1 MAMSF
6 LRGYARK
13 LGVTEYLGTWDAST
27 NVPSLNNGV
36 GQRGGYYIV
45 SQAGSTNIDGI
56 TDWDVGDW
64 IIFNGTSW
72 QRIDVADDSRDLAVL
87 ETLQYKSLVTP
98 PLIRNV
104 SQGNFE
110 LSPDSNYTVILNGVA
125 TVGIEACTVD
135 ATLFSIGARF
145 HIYNNSTATLT
156 VKNCNGG
163 ELFQLY
169 SGSSTF
175 LTLVDNTTPAG
186 SWVFNV
192 STSGNF
198 TGASPVTCSYSG
210 GATTGR
216 YLEFFPSNSSETS
229 PFVVVTDSLLIGL
242 SVSSVA
248 NANCTISVYLRPNLT
263 TPIASVSLSNATV
276 GYITNLSYPIP
287 TGSELSVRVSAGSAN
302 KPGVALYL
310 TSI

>member
-1 MAMSF
+1 MGF
-6 LRGYARK
+6 LQGYARK

-27 NVPSLNNGV
+27 NVPSLANGI

-45 SQAGSTNIDGI
+45 SQAGSTNLDGI

-64 IIFNGTSW
+64 AIFNGTAW
-72 QRIDVADDSRDLAVL
+72 QRIDVADNSRDLSIL
-87 ETLQYKSLVTP
+87 ETLQFRSLTTP
-98 PLIRNV
+98 PIIRNV

-110 LSPDSNYTVILNGVA
+110 LTPESNFTVVITGSA

-156 VKNCNGG
+156 VKNCNGS

-175 LTLVDNTTPAG
+175 LTLIDNTTAAG

-198 TGASPVTCSYSG
+198 TGASPVTCSYAG
-210 GATTGR
+210 GATNGR

-242 SVSSVA
+242 SVSA
-248 NANCTISVYLRPNLT
+248 AAAATCTISVYLKPDLT
-263 TPIASVSLSNATV
+263 TPIASVSLAAATV

-287 TGSELSVRVSAGSAN
+287 VGSQLSVRVSSGSAN

>member
-1 MAMSF
+1 MSF
-6 LRGYARK
+6 LQGYARK
-13 LGVTEYLGTWDAST
+13 LGVMEYLGVWDAST
-27 NVPSLNNGV
+27 NTPSLVNST

-45 SQAGSTNIDGI
+45 SQAGSTSLDGI

-64 IIFNGTSW
+64 AVFNGTAW
-72 QRIDVADDSRDLAVL
+72 QRIDIADNSRDISVL
-87 ETLQYKSLVTP
+87 ETLQFKSLTTP

-110 LSPDSNYTVILNGVA
+110 LTPDSNFTVVLQGVA
-125 TVGIEACTVD
+125 TVGIEACTQD
-135 ATLFSIGARF
+135 ATLFQLGSRY

-156 VKNCNGG
+156 VKNCNGA

-175 LTLVDNTTPAG
+175 LTLVDNSTAAG

-210 GATTGR
+210 GAVTNR

-242 SVSSVA
+242 SISATA
-248 NANCTISVYLRPNLT
+248 NSTCTVGVFLRPNLT
-263 TPIASVSLSNATV
+263 TPIATVSLINATV
-276 GYITNLSYPIP
+276 AYITNLSYPIP
-287 TGSELSVRVSAGSAN
+287 VGSELAVRVTAGSAN
-302 KPGVALYL
+302 KPGIALYL

>member
-1 MAMSF
+1 MGF
-6 LRGYARK
+6 LQGYARK
-13 LGVTEYLGTWDAST
+13 LGVMEYLGVWDAST
-27 NVPSLNNGV
+27 NTPNLTSGV

-45 SQAGSTNIDGI
+45 SVAGSTDLDGL

-64 IIFNGTSW
+64 AVFNGTQW
-72 QRIDVADDSRDLAVL
+72 QRIDVADNSRDVTVL
-87 ETLQYKSLVTP
+87 STLTFKNLVTP
-98 PLIRNV
+98 LFTRDV

-110 LSPDSNYTVILNGVA
+110 ISPDTNHTIVVNGVGFA
-125 TVGIEACTVD
+125 GLEACTQD
-135 ATLFSIGARF
+135 ATTFEVGSKY
-145 HIYNNSTATLT
+145 HIYNNSTATIT
-156 VKNCNGG
+156 VKNCTGV

-175 LTLVDNTTPAG
+175 LTLIDNSTASG

-210 GATTGR
+210 GATNNR
-216 YLEFFPSNSSETS
+216 YLEFFPSNSSDSS

-242 SVSSVA
+242 SISA
-248 NANCTISVYLRPNLT
+248 NSTATCQVGVFIRPDLT
-263 TPIASVSLSNATV
+263 NPIGVVELNGTTT
-276 GYITNLSYPIP
+276 GYITNLSYPVP
-287 TGSELSVRVSAGSAN
+287 VGSEISVRLISGSAN

>member
-1 MAMSF
+1 MSF
-6 LRGYARK
+6 LQGYARK
-13 LGVTEYLGTWDAST
+13 LGVMEYLGVWDAST
-27 NVPSLNNGV
+27 NTPALVSSV

-45 SQAGSTNIDGI
+45 SQAGATDLNGNA
-56 TDWDVGDW
+56 DWDVGDW
-64 IIFNGTSW
+64 AVFNGTQW
-72 QRIDVADDSRDLAVL
+72 QRIDIADNSRDISVL
-87 ETLQYKSLVTP
+87 ETLQFKSLVTP
-98 PLIRNV
+98 ILSRTIA
-104 SQGNFE
+104 QGNFE
-110 LSPDSNYTVILNGVA
+110 ITPDTNFTIVVSGTA
-125 TVGIEACTVD
+125 TVGIEGCTQN
-135 ATLFSIGARF
+135 ATLFQVGARF
-145 HIYNNSTATLT
+145 HIYNNSTTTLT
-156 VKNCNGG
+156 VKNCNGA

-175 LTLVDNTTPAG
+175 LTLVDNSTAAG

-198 TGASPVTCSYSG
+198 TGASPVTCSYSAG
-210 GATTGR
+210 TTVGR

-242 SVSSVA
+242 SISA
-248 NANCTISVYLRPNLT
+248 TAAATCTIGVFLRPNLT
-263 TPIASVSLSNATV
+263 TPIATVSLTGTTV

-287 TGSELSVRVSAGSAN
+287 TGSELAVRVTSGNAN

>member
-1 MAMSF
+1 MSF

-13 LGVTEYLGTWDAST
+13 LGVTEYRGTWDAAT
-27 NVPSLNNGV
+27 NTPALTSSV
-36 GQRGGYYIV
+36 GQRGAYYIV
-45 SQAGSTNIDGI
+45 SQAGSTDLDGI

-64 IIFNGTSW
+64 AIFNGTVW
-72 QRIDVADDSRDLAVL
+72 QRIDNADDSRNLDVL
-87 ETLQYKSLVTP
+87 ETLKFRSLVTP
-98 PLIRNV
+98 LFVRDV

-110 LSPDSNYTVILNGVA
+110 IAPSTEFTIVVNGNA
-125 TVGIEACTVD
+125 TSGIDLCTQD
-135 ATLFSIGARF
+135 ATTFQLGSRY

-156 VKNCNGG
+156 VKNCTGV

-175 LTLVDNTTPAG
+175 LTLIDNTTASG

-210 GATTGR
+210 GATNNR
-216 YLEFFPSNSSETS
+216 YLEFFPSNSSDSS

-242 SVSSVA
+242 SVSA
-248 NANCTISVYLRPNLT
+248 NSTATCEIGVFLRPDLT
-263 TPIASVSLSNATV
+263 NPIAIIPLNGTTTN
-276 GYITNLSYPIP
+276 YITNLSYPIP
-287 TGSELSVRVSAGSAN
+287 TGSELSVRLVSGSAN